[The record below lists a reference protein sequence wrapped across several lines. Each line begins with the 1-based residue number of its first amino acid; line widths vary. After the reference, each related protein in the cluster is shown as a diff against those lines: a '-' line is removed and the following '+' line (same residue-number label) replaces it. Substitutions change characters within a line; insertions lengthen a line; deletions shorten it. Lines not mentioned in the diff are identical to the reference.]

1 MLQTRNTLITSP
13 NPINWFLVPLCNAL
27 YSPCQVANSHY
38 SEYVTTK
45 CLTIKWKVGGPVIK
59 KKKHYWSVLCAKG
72 NTPDRAAKRTAN
84 SEHYGIHTYHWT
96 CYLPT
101 QPTTPSLQLAFNILE
116 ITESSLVDLWSFL
129 SSIQVSDKHILH
141 RSNYTESEGYSRPLS
156 HFWFC

>member
-1 MLQTRNTLITSP
+1 MLITSP

-27 YSPCQVANSHY
+27 YSPCQAANCHY

-59 KKKHYWSVLCAKG
+59 KKRIIDPCCAKG

-101 QPTTPSLQLAFNILE
+101 EPTTPSLQLAFNILE
-116 ITESSLVDLWSFL
+116 ITHRSLIDPWSFL
-129 SSIQVSDKHILH
+129 SFIQVSDKHILPTFNH
-141 RSNYTESEGYSRPLS
+141 TESEGYI
-156 HFWFC
+156 